1 MGNRSIPAILRED
14 NRREPVEGETFSSNP
29 AHPYW
34 RVRVRFTT
42 GLKPSMER
50 IRAATASQA
59 LEFVLARYPFACR
72 SGSEVLGRWDAA
84 SAPIDHKAPVAKP
97 AASAKPAPPP
107 QSTPAPPPPMTKPIL
122 GADLKRLPRD
132 PQGRALIDP
141 AILPEVA
148 QAHENGLSWPT
159 IAFQLGCD
167 ERNLRERVVKWRKQQ
182 EARADA
188 KEALQA
194 SVAERRQAGGPVP
207 DGVPVGGG
215 KEGREQFL
223 PFRLCT
229 VSTTAAQQQPQ
240 PLPEGEEQ
248 SLLDRGPTEELA
260 ALLAQAEANVAA
272 GMGLPSLLAKE
283 PGSRPTAK
291 VLREQALLEALA
303 VGRWTMKAATKGE
316 REAAVAQQQPQ
327 PEPEVESE
335 DAPVDSGLW
344 LVHANGRM
352 VAEGQPLELAERL
365 VSVLAGAGIGC
376 SRTPDEGVYGP
387 RTTSRRVAFSRGY
400 DQGQAD
406 ARADLAAQLAK
417 SEGLRLIRSDGV
429 AAAIGRASDQP
440 TPSPVITPTKMGGFT
455 VQITVNPVESGG

>member
-72 SGSEVLGRWDAA
+72 SGSEVLGRWNAA

-97 AASAKPAPPP
+97 VAKPAASAKSVPPP

-122 GADLKRLPRD
+122 GITLKRLPRD

-141 AILPEVA
+141 ASLPEVA

-194 SVAERRQAGGPVP
+194 SVAERRQTGGLVP
-207 DGVPVGGG
+207 DGAHVAPEPAAEAAPASPELRAPQVVPQGV
-215 KEGREQFL
+215 
-223 PFRLCT
+223 T
-229 VSTTAAQQQPQ
+229 V
-240 PLPEGEEQ
+240 
-248 SLLDRGPTEELA
+248 EELSQT
-260 ALLAQAEANVAA
+260 LSC
-272 GMGLPSLLAKE
+272 P
-283 PGSRPTAK
+283 PGSHGSSLIRANWLMSHPKIGPLLRGEHAPVRVVLSEEPPDPAYPPSFGRTSYFIGYRAAWAK
-291 VLREQALLEALA
+291 AFA
-303 VGRWTMKAATKGE
+303 
-316 REAAVAQQQPQ
+316 
-327 PEPEVESE
+327 EVERQQS
-335 DAPVDSGLW
+335 
-344 LVHANGRM
+344 
-352 VAEGQPLELAERL
+352 
-365 VSVLAGAGIGC
+365 C
-376 SRTPDEGVYGP
+376 SRTL
-387 RTTSRRVAFSRGY
+387 SA
-400 DQGQAD
+400 
-406 ARADLAAQLAK
+406 
-417 SEGLRLIRSDGV
+417 
-429 AAAIGRASDQP
+429 DQP
-440 TPSPVITPTKMGGFT
+440 TPSPVITRTKVGGFT

>member
-97 AASAKPAPPP
+97 AASAKPLPPP

-141 AILPEVA
+141 AILPDVA

-240 PLPEGEEQ
+240 PEPVAPPLTGASDAMDPRRWDV
-248 SLLDRGPTEELA
+248 SGPSGH
-260 ALLAQAEANVAA
+260 LLAVRQPSTLSCRLITVLTAA
-272 GMGLPSLLAKE
+272 G
-283 PGSRPTAK
+283 
-291 VLREQALLEALA
+291 
-303 VGRWTMKAATKGE
+303 
-316 REAAVAQQQPQ
+316 
-327 PEPEVESE
+327 
-335 DAPVDSGLW
+335 
-344 LVHANGRM
+344 
-352 VAEGQPLELAERL
+352 
-365 VSVLAGAGIGC
+365 VSC
-376 SRTPDEGVYGP
+376 SRTL
-387 RTTSRRVAFSRGY
+387 SA
-400 DQGQAD
+400 DQ
-406 ARADLAAQLAK
+406 
-417 SEGLRLIRSDGV
+417 S
-429 AAAIGRASDQP
+429 

>member
-1 MGNRSIPAILRED
+1 MGSRSTPAILLREAT
-14 NRREPVEGETFSSNP
+14 RPEPVEGETFSSNP

-50 IRAATASQA
+50 IRAATAAQA

-84 SAPIDHKAPVAKP
+84 SAPIDRMDALAAKDWNVRVVTPTAP
-97 AASAKPAPPP
+97 AASVKPLPPP
-107 QSTPAPPPPMTKPIL
+107 QSAPTFHCTSKPMTKPAL

-132 PQGRALIDP
+132 RQGRAVLSEEVFP
-141 AILPEVA
+141 AIVA
-148 QAHENGLSWPT
+148 ANDGGMSWPV
-159 IAFQLGCD
+159 IADTLGCA
-167 ERNLRERVVKWRKQQ
+167 ERNMRERVAKWKRHQV
-182 EARADA
+182 ALGNA
-188 KEALQA
+188 KEALRA
-194 SVAERRQAGGPVP
+194 SVAEKRQQGGPVP
-207 DGVPVGGG
+207 DGAPVGGAD
-215 KEGREQFL
+215 GREQFL

-240 PLPEGEEQ
+240 PEPEGE
-248 SLLDRGPTEELA
+248 S
-260 ALLAQAEANVAA
+260 
-272 GMGLPSLLAKE
+272 K
-283 PGSRPTAK
+283 
-291 VLREQALLEALA
+291 
-303 VGRWTMKAATKGE
+303 
-316 REAAVAQQQPQ
+316 
-327 PEPEVESE
+327 

-376 SRTPDEGVYGP
+376 SRTPDEGVHGP

-406 ARADLAAQLAK
+406 ERADLAARLAK
-417 SEGLRLIRSDGV
+417 SEWLRLIRSDGV
-429 AAAIGRASDQP
+429 AAAIAKASDQP
-440 TPSPVITPTKMGGFT
+440 TPSPVITPTKVGGFT
-455 VQITVNPVESGG
+455 IQITVNPVESGG